1 MDKLIDKIVRK
12 ITVDYCRLSIV
23 GNQDGF
29 LTRDDVRRLIYQH
42 SGIEVVAGS
51 NLQLRIHYELEYK
64 SHPDARYIYVSQSIE
79 TLLVDMRQS
88 AYLIKFS
95 ISDLFP
101 MFADKSLLRK
111 QDYEV
116 IDKLYEQVAQRRV
129 TMGEGTFLI
138 ENVKHRIAEEK
149 SKSCEHLLAQLQRI
163 DIDWNHAEKTIAA
176 LAPIIIQSIKNDC
189 YDEIDEKLQ
198 SINQNF
204 QRWVDEHYFAMQNS
218 NPLLKA
224 QCVNKILP
232 YQVANHSLEDR
243 VALVVVDGLAYW
255 QYAILRN
262 YFQQQGIRAEEKIT
276 FSWLPSITML
286 SRQAIFRGAYP
297 SQDYKQS
304 PENERKLWIQYWQKQ
319 GFTSFEMQY
328 LSDKDEFA
336 INEGVKRLAYVTVEM
351 DEKMHSST
359 DYKDL
364 CSLTE
369 NWCPRLTEKIKTLLR
384 LDYTIYLT
392 TDHGNVLSH
401 GWRKLSAVE
410 KVFLYK
416 DGSRGKRHLIYNN
429 KVEQDSFF
437 EENKAKIP
445 LLQHEDWLAV
455 RNDACFENEGQ
466 TIITHGGS
474 HFMEMVIPFVKIER
488 NP

>member
-1 MDKLIDKIVRK
+1 
-12 ITVDYCRLSIV
+12 
-23 GNQDGF
+23 
-29 LTRDDVRRLIYQH
+29 
-42 SGIEVVAGS
+42 
-51 NLQLRIHYELEYK
+51 
-64 SHPDARYIYVSQSIE
+64 
-79 TLLVDMRQS
+79 MRN
-88 AYLIKFS
+88 Y
-95 ISDLFP
+95 
-101 MFADKSLLRK
+101 LLR
-111 QDYEV
+111 QD
-116 IDKLYEQVAQRRV
+116 I
-129 TMGEGTFLI
+129 G
-138 ENVKHRIAEEK
+138 
-149 SKSCEHLLAQLQRI
+149 
-163 DIDWNHAEKTIAA
+163 
-176 LAPIIIQSIKNDC
+176 
-189 YDEIDEKLQ
+189 
-198 SINQNF
+198 
-204 QRWVDEHYFAMQNS
+204 
-218 NPLLKA
+218 
-224 QCVNKILP
+224 
-232 YQVANHSLEDR
+232 
-243 VALVVVDGLAYW
+243 
-255 QYAILRN
+255 
-262 YFQQQGIRAEEKIT
+262 AEEKIT

-437 EENKAKIP
+437 EKNKAEIP

-455 RNDACFENEGQ
+455 RNDACFENDGQ